1 MNELVFLNK
10 ECIKHKIVYTKS
22 HRLVIKYDR
31 NGILNIRAPKGISL
45 ADIEDF
51 VKRHI
56 DWIYDHYIHSQPVIR
71 KYNTGEEYL
80 YLGNKY
86 TLKVVSSR
94 HEGVFIQDEEIIIY
108 ALKEDN
114 IKKLLLKWR
123 KAQAEIIFEEL
134 LFQAFKRME
143 KDLKV
148 YPKMQIKKYL
158 SRWGCCYPKRNQII
172 LNISLIH
179 VPIELINYVIYHE
192 LSHFKYLNHQQE
204 FHTYLRQYVPN
215 ENILRKKLKNYQADY
230 E

>member
-1 MNELVFLNK
+1 MNK

-94 HEGVFIQDEEIIIY
+94 HEGVFIQDKEIIIY

>member
-1 MNELVFLNK
+1 MNK